1 MNKIRPDSSSA
12 LEGAL
17 RDGMSLMVGGFG
29 LCGVPENLLRR
40 IVASGVKDLVLLSN
54 NMGTE
59 DAGAGVLLKTGQV
72 RKVIA
77 SFAGGNKLFERL
89 VLDGVVE
96 WEMVPQ
102 GTFFERIRAGGAGI
116 AGFYTPSGAT
126 TAIAS
131 GREIRDFDGR
141 PHLFEPALRADVALI
156 KAFRGDPLGNLVYRK
171 TARNG
176 NPVMATAADLV
187 IAEVE
192 EIVGP
197 GDLDP
202 DQVHTPGIYVDR
214 IVRGERYDKPVEFKT
229 CQSRHDSSRQDA
241 FSASLSGSPG

>member
-17 RDGMSLMVGGFG
+17 RDGMSLVVGGFG

-40 IVASGVKDLVLLSN
+40 VVASGIKDLVVISS
-54 NMGTE
+54 NMGT
-59 DAGAGVLLKTGQV
+59 DDGGAGVLLKTRQV

-102 GTFFERIRAGGAGI
+102 GTLFERLRAGGAGI
-116 AGFYTPSGAT
+116 AGFYTPTGAT
-126 TAIAS
+126 TAIAA
-131 GREIRDFDGR
+131 GREIRDFDDK
-141 PHLFEPALRADVALI
+141 PHMFERALRADLALI

-176 NPVMATAADLV
+176 NPVIATAADLV
-187 IAEVE
+187 VAEVE
-192 EIVGP
+192 EIVRP
-197 GDLDP
+197 EDLDP
-202 DQVHTPGIYVDR
+202 DLVHTPGIYVDR
-214 IVRGERYDKPVEFKT
+214 VVRGERYDKPVEFKT
-229 CQSRHDSSRQDA
+229 CRPRQDSSRPEA
-241 FSASLSGSPG
+241 LPASLSGSPG